1 MEGVFSFSKMQT
13 FTKGVEPSS
22 ATICEQGGV
31 GSIIGHFYV
40 NVIIQWPLARNSY
53 KMEIELLP

>member
-1 MEGVFSFSKMQT
+1 MGGVFSFSKMRT

-22 ATICEQGGV
+22 ADICEQGGV
-31 GSIIGHFYV
+31 GSVIGHFYV
-40 NVIIQWPLARNSY
+40 NAIIRWPLAQNSY